1 MATSHNVAFWRRDCW
16 YTRRHFVFHFIV
28 RSLLLFNENM
38 IDLCDLNQSKCLN
51 NGTCAVNMS
60 SNTTYCQCDECHWGT
75 HCEADVLRTN
85 KYDIFYAHFVVYI
98 IELCL
103 SLLNNGLVFELFICC
118 RRIRSTNCGI
128 YLFVYS
134 ILSLLSNIFIVTE
147 QALEYYRNSLIINP
161 YWYAVLDCYFN
172 KIGYTVLTYLCIWLS
187 SCIAFERGLFIWF
200 DTKLYTHWRSCVTII
215 VILAIAIGSA
225 TPMLVYKCDWDNVP
239 KLQMLRFFFVWFY
252 IIAGIATYIVVMIL
266 VLISF
271 AIRIHKFGIENDS
284 RIKKFL
290 NLLKTHLLIFVPPI
304 TYIICQLPYTIIDNT
319 QNPEFSFFICGISLA
334 EFIVRVILD
343 ALPNTPYALTWLLFV
358 YPSRVYM
365 TDYYLETWSGQRL
378 ANIIIFFQSY
388 NNRRNI
394 SR

>member
-1 MATSHNVAFWRRDCW
+1 
-16 YTRRHFVFHFIV
+16 
-28 RSLLLFNENM
+28 
-38 IDLCDLNQSKCLN
+38 
-51 NGTCAVNMS
+51 
-60 SNTTYCQCDECHWGT
+60 
-75 HCEADVLRTN
+75 
-85 KYDIFYAHFVVYI
+85 
-98 IELCL
+98 
-103 SLLNNGLVFELFICC
+103 
-118 RRIRSTNCGI
+118 
-128 YLFVYS
+128 
-134 ILSLLSNIFIVTE
+134 
-147 QALEYYRNSLIINP
+147 
-161 YWYAVLDCYFN
+161 
-172 KIGYTVLTYLCIWLS
+172 
-187 SCIAFERGLFIWF
+187 
-200 DTKLYTHWRSCVTII
+200 
-215 VILAIAIGSA
+215 
-225 TPMLVYKCDWDNVP
+225 
-239 KLQMLRFFFVWFY
+239 
-252 IIAGIATYIVVMIL
+252 MIL